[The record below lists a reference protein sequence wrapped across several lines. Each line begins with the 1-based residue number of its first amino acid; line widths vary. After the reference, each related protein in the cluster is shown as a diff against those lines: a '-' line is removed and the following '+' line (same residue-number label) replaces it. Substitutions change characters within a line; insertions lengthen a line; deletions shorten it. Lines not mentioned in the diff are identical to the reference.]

1 MTDRNKNAYLIA
13 HALHKFIWASILA
26 SVTSQI
32 AMTTDAV
39 VVSRFIGP
47 DAIAAVNLTMPV
59 MIFFNFL
66 TMLFGVGG
74 SVLVAKSL
82 GERDAKTTSQ
92 VFLSTIVGVSGVAIF
107 FSILFLLFC
116 PQIAHFITS
125 GSPAIYP
132 LSLAYLRI
140 MLCGTLFM
148 MLFQTVT
155 NFVKTDGNPRLVMHA
170 VLLSALANLLFD
182 LLFIVVLKT
191 GIEGSAWASI
201 IGNVLA
207 LLLCSR
213 HFRTPNNSFFPAAS
227 APAAASTPAA
237 AAVPAASA
245 AGSAASSPAAS
256 AAGPR
261 PSLRFILRGV
271 QTGFPMGINTLLL
284 GISTYAVNSI
294 ILRYLGTDGVFAW
307 AVCFQLFVI
316 QQMVL
321 GGIGTAI
328 YSIGGLLVGER
339 DVVGLRILARLVL
352 KYVCLVLLAVT
363 LLVLFAPQAVGWL
376 FLPSSHPV
384 PPEGFYSALRIY
396 SLLLVPYAAAVI
408 YRFLYQILGYW
419 TLSVAMSV
427 VQMAAMVL
435 LVWLFAC
442 LRPEWLWWGFPA
454 SALLIILTH
463 VVTTVIVRRRHPD
476 VEMMTLIPWASN
488 YRSLNFSVRYRNED
502 VQHAL
507 DTIVGF
513 LESCDISSAT
523 VFQINLC
530 CEELMYNIVTYAV
543 NKDSDK
549 HMFDIHIV
557 DRDDAVS
564 VLIKDDGKPFNPILT
579 SVSFSAD
586 GGGLGLA
593 LVNTLADI
601 KYRYMYDQNVVFL
614 TFARNAEASQP

>member
-82 GERDAKTTSQ
+82 GERDAKTTMQ
-92 VFLSTIVGVSGVAIF
+92 VFQSTIVGVSGVAIF

-201 IGNVLA
+201 IGNFLA

-227 APAAASTPAA
+227 APAAASTPA

-339 DVVGLRILARLVL
+339 DVEGLRILARLVL

-363 LLVLFAPQAVGWL
+363 LLVLLAPQAVGWL

-476 VEMMTLIPWASN
+476 VEMMTLIPRASN

-543 NKDSDK
+543 NKDAEK

-557 DRDDAVS
+557 CREDAVS
-564 VLIKDDGKPFNPILT
+564 VLLKDDGKPFNPILNT
-579 SVSFSAD
+579 ITINED

-601 KYRYMYDQNVVFL
+601 QYKYMYNQNVVFL
-614 TFARNAEASQP
+614 TFSRKTV

>member
-201 IGNVLA
+201 
-207 LLLCSR
+207 
-213 HFRTPNNSFFPAAS
+213 
-227 APAAASTPAA
+227 
-237 AAVPAASA
+237 
-245 AGSAASSPAAS
+245 
-256 AAGPR
+256 
-261 PSLRFILRGV
+261 
-271 QTGFPMGINTLLL
+271 
-284 GISTYAVNSI
+284 
-294 ILRYLGTDGVFAW
+294 
-307 AVCFQLFVI
+307 
-316 QQMVL
+316 
-321 GGIGTAI
+321 
-328 YSIGGLLVGER
+328 
-339 DVVGLRILARLVL
+339 
-352 KYVCLVLLAVT
+352 
-363 LLVLFAPQAVGWL
+363 
-376 FLPSSHPV
+376 
-384 PPEGFYSALRIY
+384 
-396 SLLLVPYAAAVI
+396 
-408 YRFLYQILGYW
+408 
-419 TLSVAMSV
+419 
-427 VQMAAMVL
+427 
-435 LVWLFAC
+435 
-442 LRPEWLWWGFPA
+442 
-454 SALLIILTH
+454 
-463 VVTTVIVRRRHPD
+463 
-476 VEMMTLIPWASN
+476 
-488 YRSLNFSVRYRNED
+488 
-502 VQHAL
+502 
-507 DTIVGF
+507 
-513 LESCDISSAT
+513 
-523 VFQINLC
+523 
-530 CEELMYNIVTYAV
+530 
-543 NKDSDK
+543 
-549 HMFDIHIV
+549 
-557 DRDDAVS
+557 
-564 VLIKDDGKPFNPILT
+564 
-579 SVSFSAD
+579 SVS
-586 GGGLGLA
+586 LETTLNWMCLPP
-593 LVNTLADI
+593 LV
-601 KYRYMYDQNVVFL
+601 R
-614 TFARNAEASQP
+614 